1 MPERPIDL
9 RSDTVTLPTA
19 EMRKA
24 IAEAELGDDVYGEDP
39 TIRRLEELAAE
50 RMGKE
55 AAVLVTSGTQGNLV
69 GVLSHTQRGDEVIVG
84 EQAHILHYEV
94 AGCAV
99 VGAVQ
104 LRPLRTVDGM
114 FDLNDIQLAIRPGDL
129 HSPRTA
135 ALCIENTHNRQGGAV
150 LDASQVKAIASIAH
164 AANVPVHLD
173 GARVFNAAAALGV
186 PVSALTADVDSVTF
200 CLSKG
205 LSAPVGSV
213 LCGKADYIQTARR
226 YRKILGGGMRQGG
239 IIAAAGIVAL
249 NTMVDR
255 LPEDHSNARVLAE
268 GLAEIPGIKLSP
280 EKVRTNIVIFDATA
294 STPIPQLIGQMRERG
309 LLCGQAGPGRI
320 RMVTHYGISRP
331 DVERAV
337 AIAREVFVGVPVGA
351 R

>member
-1 MPERPIDL
+1 MPERPVDL

-39 TIRRLEELAAE
+39 TIRRLEELAAG

-150 LDASQVKAIASIAH
+150 LDASQVKEIAAIAH

-255 LPEDHSNARVLAE
+255 LPEDHANARVLAE

-280 EKVRTNIVIFDATA
+280 EKVRTNIVIFDVTA
-294 STPIPQLIGQMRERG
+294 STPIPQLIGLMRERG